1 MQKQRTSSPTN
12 IVRLSQAWLKYR
24 DASTAT
30 KYTLAIFIKTWESP
44 VKSTATKNKFLKHS
58 LSRKS
63 AFWM

>member
-1 MQKQRTSSPTN
+1 MQKQRISSPTN

-24 DASTAT
+24 DASTA
-30 KYTLAIFIKTWESP
+30 TLAIFIKTWESP